1 MGPGCQKEA
10 GKLRIL
16 RGTWR
21 GRPPAP
27 GPAPP
32 PGPCCVSTTA
42 KSLSSSDLLSTLSCT
57 TTRDPG
63 SSLKSWAPG
72 CCWPAPGAAILVVGG
87 WRVLGW
93 RWTTDLWS
101 VRPAQPCSLLTA
113 HCHCRPLLLLLVTS
127 LASSYCL
134 ASPPLLLLL
143 VVVVVAAVLLLLCL
157 CCCRHPSLS

>member
-1 MGPGCQKEA
+1 MGAGPGLKGALLSREFSLLCDCPGDLVPMGPGCQKEA

-16 RGTWR
+16 RGTCR

-87 WRVLGW
+87 WRVL
-93 RWTTDLWS
+93 
-101 VRPAQPCSLLTA
+101 A
-113 HCHCRPLLLLLVTS
+113 
-127 LASSYCL
+127 LAL
-134 ASPPLLLLL
+134 D
-143 VVVVVAAVLLLLCL
+143 
-157 CCCRHPSLS
+157 H